1 MPIDK
6 LFARATA
13 GSWKSSAAGAVV
25 LLFGVAE
32 PLLDGEPLTRERC
45 VLAVIGLALL
55 FVRDNDRT
63 SEQVGAS
70 QKGRPND
77 P

>member
-13 GSWKSSAAGAVV
+13 GSWKSSAAGAAV

-32 PLLDGEPLTRERC
+32 PLLAGEVVTRERF
-45 VLAVIGLALL
+45 VLAIIGLALL

-70 QKGRPND
+70 QKGSSRD
-77 P
+77 S

>member
-6 LFARATA
+6 LFARLTA
-13 GSWKSSAAGAVV
+13 GSWKSSAAGVVV

-32 PLLDGEPLTRERC
+32 PLLNGEEITRERA

-55 FVRDNDRT
+55 CVRDNDRT
-63 SEQVGAS
+63 SEQVGAAEG
-70 QKGRPND
+70 KLK
-77 P
+77 